1 MRDEVQKK
9 GAPLRVPF
17 RLPAAAFFVG
27 TERLV
32 VENFGS
38 PVVFEFLADELAP
51 LVKRADEIQAHHPL
65 MAYYCACP
73 LVARRNV
80 FSRRAVSTTPRLSP
94 APHIRT
100 RARDAPLTR
109 ARVSCS
115 LAKCFRPHARG

>member
-1 MRDEVQKK
+1 MKVEMTDVFFITRTIFSRASSSRPAVRA
-9 GAPLRVPF
+9 APRT
-17 RLPAAAFFVG
+17 RAFPG
-27 TERLV
+27 TMASEISR
-32 VENFGS
+32 
-38 PVVFEFLADELAP
+38 ELAP